1 MANEKNIP
9 QTPKEKLTLSLLHVL
24 TEFWTETS
32 AAFATKQETGADFAT
47 QAECRAI
54 VTNYGQQQNENS

>member
-1 MANEKNIP
+1 MANDNNTP
-9 QTPKEKLTLSLLHVL
+9 QTPKEKLVLSLLNVL
-24 TEFWTETS
+24 TELWKETS

>member
-1 MANEKNIP
+1 MAKKKLS
-9 QTPKEKLTLSLLHVL
+9 KEALLMKKL
-24 TEFWTETS
+24 S
-32 AAFATKQETGADFAT
+32 ALAMAKFATKQEIGADFAT